1 MSSTAIENYRQLFN
15 LEFVSETKQED
26 TNTNSQNNTGT
37 HLSYLV
43 QPRLH
48 GERQRLPS
56 LKVLWIRIFSYSG
69 PTKKETMVFRRLCKL
84 FSKALERPNIYWTTF
99 PHPKYPS
106 LRTFFHHLNTL
117 AKDPL
122 NKIPSV
128 LFLANGTYEICNNG
142 IFVTN
147 GGSIITI
154 NIPMSII
161 GESREHC
168 KIIGGL
174 EIRGIKTEDLPSV
187 PTPLTYL
194 DNDVHVSNLTVCK
207 SKYSGIYGFNGMTIH
222 LENVSIDDCTNFGIN
237 LYQTQGN
244 TMMNCEISNSKRS
257 GIKTHGALLT
267 IRGSTCI
274 HHNCTNYVD
283 YGLNTY
289 DTNSFIHIVAPLSKE
304 IISTDNQ
311 GGGDWKCTE
320 GSAFEGGKISNIT
333 EDEKTQTRSSVLNYT
348 YVV

>member
-69 PTKKETMVFRRLCKL
+69 PTKKETLLLRRVCKL
-84 FSKALERPNIYWTTF
+84 FSRALKRPNVYWTTF
-99 PHPKYPS
+99 PHPRYPS
-106 LRTFFHHLNTL
+106 LRTLFQRLNTL
-117 AKDPL
+117 SKDPL

-128 LFLANGTYEICNNG
+128 LFLANGNYEICNNG

-174 EIRGIKTEDLPSV
+174 EIRGTKTENLPLV